1 MAGTSTY
8 ASTDF
13 FVVLCFLAAGALAGA
28 FFVAALLPVLAAALV
43 VLEVLADLDFFDL
56 SSFAAFLVSFLA
68 ALAVVLEGVLL
79 LPVSFFFD
87 LVSLVS
93 LDFLVSFLSSD
104 YFFFGLAA
112 SSALILAVY
121 AILSFSYLALSCW
134 H

>member
-1 MAGTSTY
+1 MAGTSTA
-8 ASTDF
+8 ASTAF
-13 FVVLCFLAAGALAGA
+13 FDVLCFLAAGALTGV
-28 FFVAALLPVLAAALV
+28 FFGAALLPVFGAALV

-68 ALAVVLEGVLL
+68 ALAGVLEGVLL

-93 LDFLVSFLSSD
+93 LAFLVSFLSSD

-112 SSALILAVY
+112 SSALSLAV
-121 AILSFSYLALSCW
+121 
-134 H
+134 